1 MPTDITVTKDPDRQR
16 YGASADGSSTVAGII
31 DYLDTSE
38 LIVLKHTEVDPSFE
52 GRGVGSALARA
63 SLDDIRERY
72 LKALVVCPF
81 INRWVGAHPE
91 YRDLLYTARTS
102 VVSD

>member
-1 MPTDITVTKDPDRQR
+1 M
-16 YGASADGSSTVAGII
+16 
-31 DYLDTSE
+31 
-38 LIVLKHTEVDPSFE
+38 
-52 GRGVGSALARA
+52 GSALARA
-63 SLDDIRERY
+63 ALDDIRERQ

-91 YRDLLYTARTS
+91 YRDLLHNARTS